1 MDKKKAIKGFI
12 EEYYDLNKFEY
23 IIRRKAKSVQNAV
36 RENKTVDLNEN
47 TIESLISAWNALI
60 RADKINGAIMRAII
74 AWDVKMDKK
83 ETISVYQKI
92 LEKYPHNMEA
102 YFQYWEFLNKIGDVN
117 MLDKVSEAMLNSA
130 QNSNVPTLEWMKA
143 HSLRSKTLIMLSRH
157 QEAIETL
164 KKQVHVIPPLSIPG
178 LSYFKDGEII
188 VSDIKDNPFVQAY
201 DENSQHSGN
210 EAEGIVIMRRSSSIS
225 NLIAAENSSK
235 SDSEQHNKRSAKPV
249 KLNDDSLD
257 MMRFSFNESMSTI
270 TYGSSKS
277 SQKLTKKQVK
287 ENEHYEIE
295 GFSVSTDVDFLF
307 QIGKIWAE
315 SGINVDEGIR
325 SLNDFWL
332 ILDYFHQDMDEKIY
346 LKMKTQAKFYI
357 GVCYYRKK

>member
-1 MDKKKAIKGFI
+1 
-12 EEYYDLNKFEY
+12 
-23 IIRRKAKSVQNAV
+23 
-36 RENKTVDLNEN
+36 
-47 TIESLISAWNALI
+47 
-60 RADKINGAIMRAII
+60 MRAVI
-74 AWDVKMDKK
+74 AWDIKMDKK

-102 YFQYWEFLNKIGDVN
+102 YFSYWEFLNKIGD
-117 MLDKVSEAMLNSA
+117 MTLLDKVSEAMLNSA

-143 HSLRSKTLIMLSRH
+143 HSLRSKTLLMLSKH
-157 QEAIETL
+157 QEAIEIL

-201 DENSQHSGN
+201 DENSQNSMN
-210 EAEGIVIMRRSSSIS
+210 ENDGIVIMRRSSSIQKLLPADS
-225 NLIAAENSSK
+225 THK
-235 SDSEQHNKRSAKPV
+235 TDSEVQSKRSAKPV

-257 MMRFSFNESMSTI
+257 IMRFSFNESMSSI

-277 SQKLTKKQVK
+277 SQKLIKKKVK

-307 QIGKIWAE
+307 QIGKI
-315 SGINVDEGIR
+315 
-325 SLNDFWL
+325 
-332 ILDYFHQDMDEKIY
+332 
-346 LKMKTQAKFYI
+346 
-357 GVCYYRKK
+357 